1 LNKTNA
7 LFANIKFGAVAIL
20 TSVALAACGGG
31 GGSSGSSETNNSSSN
46 TNTNTNTPTT
56 STQAVTLLTPAATQ
70 AALPSATGNA
80 AGDGLSF
87 LNTIRS
93 NAGLAQFTTN
103 AGLVTAATDHAT
115 YLVANTASGHY
126 ETQGLTGFTGYD
138 PLTRIEAEG
147 SYTAIGE
154 TVVAGSNL
162 AFTDSLTGVS
172 LLFDAPYH
180 RLVMLGDFK
189 SVGIGAVANA
199 SWEAV
204 NLDYGNVAGQI
215 SDTQLVVYPYPGQT
229 NVPVSWLANESP
241 NPFAS
246 QPSYE
251 LQTVGYPSVA
261 LGNLGAKL
269 SSIVFTLTDASG
281 NNVPCLAQ
289 TPDNDSTDLSNGA
302 MCVPYAPLTPNTRYT
317 EHIAGVSTAGGQL
330 HPINLTWSWT
340 TGAATA
346 SAMAQAQG
354 AQTSRPLPKFDEK
367 PLSVV
372 K

>member
-1 LNKTNA
+1 MNKTNA

-31 GGSSGSSETNNSSSN
+31 GGSSGGSATDNSSS
-46 TNTNTNTPTT
+46 NTNTNTPTT
-56 STQAVTLLTPAATQ
+56 STVAVTLLTPAATQ
-70 AALPSATGNA
+70 AVLPSATGNA
-80 AGDGLSF
+80 AADGLSF

-93 NAGLAQFTTN
+93 NVGLAQFTTN

-138 PLTRIEAEG
+138 PMTRIEAEG

-180 RLVMLGDFK
+180 RLVMLGDFQ
-189 SVGIGAVANA
+189 SIGIGAVASA
-199 SWEAV
+199 TWEAV
-204 NLDYGNVAGQI
+204 NLDYGNTAGQI

-289 TPDNDSTDLSNGA
+289 TPDNDSADLSNGA
-302 MCVPYAPLTPNTRYT
+302 MCVPYAPLTPNTKYT

-346 SAMAQAQG
+346 SAMVQTQG

-367 PLSVV
+367 PISAV